1 MKTLRKI
8 LLSVAVVA
16 GFFFY
21 AVYQRAQGTAVN
33 APTPQTNDAASA
45 TNIPNVKI
53 NDAASLK
60 TTPVPPPPPPARR
73 TVGQYADG
81 EYIGPITDAFYG
93 TVQIKAIVRGGKLA
107 DVQFLSF
114 PNDREN
120 SQYINSIAVPQLR
133 SEAIV
138 AQSANVDIVSGAT
151 ATSQAFIESL
161 SSALAAAK
169 V

>member
-21 AVYQRAQGTAVN
+21 AVYQRTQGAAPN
-33 APTPQTNDAASA
+33 APTPQSNDAATTTA
-45 TNIPNVKI
+45 VPNVKA
-53 NDAASLK
+53 NDAAPLK
-60 TTPVPPPPPPARR
+60 AIPTPQPAPPARR

-81 EYIGPITDAFYG
+81 EYTGSVADAFYG
-93 TVQIKAIVRGGKLA
+93 TVQVKAIVRGGKLA
-107 DVQFLSF
+107 DVQFLAF

-133 SEAIV
+133 SEAIA
-138 AQSANVDIVSGAT
+138 AQNANVDIVSGAT

-169 V
+169 I